1 MTKLK
6 KMQLIISI
14 LLIIAL
20 IIDISLG
27 KGLMMAFYAVVSILI
42 VNIFHPFFRKIFK
55 TDLPFSITLADI
67 TFAVFGTY
75 VGNRF
80 DLYHTFF
87 AYDIM
92 LHFISGILIS
102 LTLYEVFFPSS
113 YRNSIP
119 LVARVSLS
127 MIIGLAGAGFWELCE
142 YFLDIF
148 TGLDVQRNLVEVF
161 KQSLLENIRAGRTQA
176 TRQQVLAAAEAAQ
189 CGDILAK
196 LPEGLDTV
204 IGTEGVYLSG
214 GEAQRIALARA
225 ILKDAPIVVLDEATA
240 FADPENEA
248 LIQKA
253 LARLTA
259 GKTVIMIAHRLS
271 TVVGADRIIVLD
283 EGRAVEQGAH
293 AELLAKG
300 GLYAK
305 MWADYNQ
312 SVQWKIQS
320 GEER

>member
-27 KGLMMAFYAVVSILI
+27 KRLMMAFYAVISILI
-42 VNIFHPFFRKIFK
+42 VNLFHPFFKTIFK

-67 TFAVFGTY
+67 LFAVFGTY

-148 TGLDVQRNLVEVF
+148 TGLDVQRNLVEDFELIGRHWQNSGVKDSMNDMFNGTLGSIIAGVVIFF
-161 KQSLLENIRAGRTQA
+161 KERRKMRMSE
-176 TRQQVLAAAEAAQ
+176 
-189 CGDILAK
+189 DH
-196 LPEGLDTV
+196 LP
-204 IGTEGVYLSG
+204 
-214 GEAQRIALARA
+214 
-225 ILKDAPIVVLDEATA
+225 
-240 FADPENEA
+240 
-248 LIQKA
+248 
-253 LARLTA
+253 A
-259 GKTVIMIAHRLS
+259 GK
-271 TVVGADRIIVLD
+271 
-283 EGRAVEQGAH
+283 
-293 AELLAKG
+293 
-300 GLYAK
+300 
-305 MWADYNQ
+305 
-312 SVQWKIQS
+312 
-320 GEER
+320 

>member
-92 LHFISGILIS
+92 LHFISGILIF

-119 LVARVSLS
+119 LVVRVSLS

-148 TGLDVQRNLVEVF
+148 TGLDVQRNLVEDFELIGRHWQNSGVKDSMNDMF
-161 KQSLLENIRAGRTQA
+161 NGTLGSIIAGVVIFFRE
-176 TRQQVLAAAEAAQ
+176 RRKMKMSE
-189 CGDILAK
+189 DH
-196 LPEGLDTV
+196 LP
-204 IGTEGVYLSG
+204 
-214 GEAQRIALARA
+214 
-225 ILKDAPIVVLDEATA
+225 
-240 FADPENEA
+240 
-248 LIQKA
+248 
-253 LARLTA
+253 A
-259 GKTVIMIAHRLS
+259 GK
-271 TVVGADRIIVLD
+271 
-283 EGRAVEQGAH
+283 
-293 AELLAKG
+293 
-300 GLYAK
+300 
-305 MWADYNQ
+305 
-312 SVQWKIQS
+312 
-320 GEER
+320 

>member
-20 IIDISLG
+20 IIDISLE

-42 VNIFHPFFRKIFK
+42 VNLFHPFFRKIFK

-75 VGNRF
+75 IGNRF

-102 LTLYEVFFPSS
+102 LTLYEVFFPTS

-119 LVARVSLS
+119 LAARISLS

-148 TGLDVQRNLVEVF
+148 TGLDVQRNITEDFEL
-161 KQSLLENIRAGRTQA
+161 
-176 TRQQVLAAAEAAQ
+176 
-189 CGDILAK
+189 
-196 LPEGLDTV
+196 
-204 IGTEGVYLSG
+204 IGKEWQNSG
-214 GEAQRIALARA
+214 
-225 ILKDAPIVVLDEATA
+225 LKDSMNDMFNGTLGSIMAGAVIFFRERRKMKMSEDHLP
-240 FADPENEA
+240 
-248 LIQKA
+248 
-253 LARLTA
+253 A
-259 GKTVIMIAHRLS
+259 GK
-271 TVVGADRIIVLD
+271 
-283 EGRAVEQGAH
+283 
-293 AELLAKG
+293 
-300 GLYAK
+300 
-305 MWADYNQ
+305 
-312 SVQWKIQS
+312 
-320 GEER
+320 

>member
-27 KGLMMAFYAVVSILI
+27 KGLMMAFYAVISILI
-42 VNIFHPFFRKIFK
+42 VNIFHPFFKTIFK

-67 TFAVFGTY
+67 LFAVFGTY

-87 AYDIM
+87 TYDIM

-119 LVARVSLS
+119 LVVRVSLS

-148 TGLDVQRNLVEVF
+148 TGIDVQRNLTEDFELIGRPWQNSGVKDSMNDMF
-161 KQSLLENIRAGRTQA
+161 NGTLGSIMAGVVIFFRE
-176 TRQQVLAAAEAAQ
+176 RRKMKMSE
-189 CGDILAK
+189 DH
-196 LPEGLDTV
+196 LP
-204 IGTEGVYLSG
+204 
-214 GEAQRIALARA
+214 
-225 ILKDAPIVVLDEATA
+225 
-240 FADPENEA
+240 
-248 LIQKA
+248 
-253 LARLTA
+253 A
-259 GKTVIMIAHRLS
+259 GK
-271 TVVGADRIIVLD
+271 
-283 EGRAVEQGAH
+283 
-293 AELLAKG
+293 
-300 GLYAK
+300 
-305 MWADYNQ
+305 
-312 SVQWKIQS
+312 
-320 GEER
+320 